1 MGVFYCET
9 KTRAIFKKKRK
20 KYGYKMMGDEQA
32 FSMRKNNQSTTQPWL
47 FLFSLSKV
55 SLICFSVE
63 VGGEFHAWK
72 QNIEKGRKD
81 RQQVHSI
88 ENHSVWD
95 LDGQDQLGLL
105 GIPRNEDFSRYY
117 INNQQHSDCTAQQ
130 HQTLLYPL
138 FCLCYISS
146 YKWRVRVSPTV
157 TLLLFLK
164 LPLFIFYPFHI
175 ICKCSYNFFLL
186 II

>member
-20 KYGYKMMGDEQA
+20 KYG
-32 FSMRKNNQSTTQPWL
+32 
-47 FLFSLSKV
+47 
-55 SLICFSVE
+55 VE

-117 INNQQHSDCTAQQ
+117 INNQQLSDCTA
-130 HQTLLYPL
+130 TEASKLSICLTVSLLIQVKCQNLQPIAPPHL
-138 FCLCYISS
+138 FCTFRPRIAICYS
-146 YKWRVRVSPTV
+146 
-157 TLLLFLK
+157 L
-164 LPLFIFYPFHI
+164 
-175 ICKCSYNFFLL
+175 
-186 II
+186 